1 MDSKTVLNWEMD
13 SKTILNY
20 REVALIRRN
29 VWEKFCVKGNET
41 KLPVTK
47 KGEH

>member
-1 MDSKTVLNWEMD
+1 MDSKT
-13 SKTILNY
+13 KTILNY

-41 KLPVTK
+41 MLPVTK